1 MAEARY
7 VIVRKAGEL
16 DVLHVNAREE
26 CNVDDAHDRQTVDEE
41 TALALLHAEPPLAR
55 ACEHCG

>member
-1 MAEARY
+1 MADRY

-26 CNVDDAHDRQTVDEE
+26 CNVDDAHDRQVIDAE
-41 TALALLHAEPPLAR
+41 TAIALLRTEPPMAR
-55 ACEHCG
+55 RCEHCG